1 MSPRK
6 SAGSVV
12 DIDLGMLRRRLC
24 FVGVVLLVLL
34 AALISW
40 SNHQFSQQR
49 RAQIVIDGM
58 IELSQ
63 QQSVILERLARD
75 LLIVRLSASNET
87 RSVVLGVTGTDVI
100 GARLSIREGI
110 VTLRANFD
118 RLREDLARR
127 PDELASQLPV
137 LVPLMEDFEEV
148 LGGYFEERIDENATI
163 NSLLAVKSALSPAH
177 AELSARYRAYAA
189 SEQLMRQ
196 RIEGWLRIIFAL
208 VVMLLV
214 GLALIPALRE
224 VRLRLAEAARLR
236 ARLGNVVAVTNVG
249 TWEWNCDSGEVFVN
263 ERWLAMLGHTRES
276 FGEVTPDT
284 WRALV
289 HPDDQAHSEHALER
303 MAEASAG
310 AHEVEFRL
318 QHRDGH
324 WLWIKGIGNTLEFN
338 EDGTPHLMAGLHLDN
353 TRPREL
359 QQALVEAR
367 ARAEAANRAKSEFLA
382 NMSHEIRTPMT
393 AILGYLELLQER
405 LGVQEDHESL
415 VAVETVRSNARH
427 LLALINDIL
436 DLSKIEA
443 GHMRVESLPMSLPQ
457 LLLDVQALL
466 SPRAQAAGV
475 GLHFEVLSAIPEQIC
490 SDPTRLR
497 QILLNIVGN
506 ALKFTREGEVRV
518 SVQRCEAPGVEPRLQ
533 VSVSDTGTGI
543 DERNRA
549 LLFQPFMQADSSVT
563 RSYGGT
569 GLGLVISRRLA
580 ELLGGDVLL
589 AWSEPGVGS
598 RFVIDLP
605 LQSNGAAEVTD
616 LSAWSRQ
623 QRRVIDG
630 PTGKTV
636 GGLVGRILLAED
648 GLDNQRLIA
657 FHLRRAGAEVTVA
670 SNGYEALQ
678 SLEMAVATGQPYDLL
693 VTDIQMP
700 EMDGC
705 SLTQELRRR
714 GMALPI
720 IALTAHAMADDRAR
734 CLAAGCDDYATKPID
749 RAALIDVCG
758 RWLAQAAA
766 RSTAGCSRETS
777 G

>member
-1 MSPRK
+1 MSARK
-6 SAGSVV
+6 SAERVV
-12 DIDLGMLRRRLC
+12 DIDLGQLRLRLI
-24 FVGVVLLVLL
+24 FVGIVLLVLL

-40 SNHQFSQQR
+40 SNQQFSQQR
-49 RAQIVIDGM
+49 QAQAVIDEM
-58 IELSQ
+58 VELSQ

-75 LLIVRLSASNET
+75 LLIVRLSLSNDT
-87 RSVVLGVTGTDVI
+87 RSVVLGVTEINVI
-100 GARLSIREGI
+100 GSRLSLREDI

-148 LGGYFEERIDENATI
+148 LGGYFEERIDEHATI
-163 NSLLAVKSALSPAH
+163 NSLLSLKSALAPAH
-177 AELSARYRAYAA
+177 AELSARYRVYAA

-196 RIEGWLRIIFAL
+196 HTEGWLRIVFAL

-214 GLALIPALRE
+214 GLALFPALRE

-289 HPDDQAHSEHALER
+289 HPDDQAQNEHALKH

-310 AHEVEFRL
+310 ANEVEFRMR
-318 QHRDGH
+318 HREGH
-324 WLWIKGIGNTLEFN
+324 WVWIKGIGNTLEFN
-338 EDGTPHLMAGLHLDN
+338 DDGTPHLMAGLHLDN
-353 TRPREL
+353 TRQREL
-359 QQALVEAR
+359 QQALVDAR
-367 ARAEAANRAKSEFLA
+367 TRAESANHAKSEFLA

-405 LGVQEDHESL
+405 LGDRDDHESL

-443 GHMRVESLPMSLPQ
+443 GHMRVEAVSICLPQ
-457 LLLDVQALL
+457 LLLDVQSLL
-466 SPRAQAAGV
+466 APRAEESGV
-475 GLHFEVLSAIPEQIC
+475 GLRFDVMSEIPEQIL

-506 ALKFTREGEVRV
+506 ALKFTREGEVE
-518 SVQRCEAPGVEPRLQ
+518 VQVESMTRPDGEAQLQ
-533 VSVSDTGTGI
+533 FRIRDTGMGI
-543 DERNRA
+543 PEAHRDR
-549 LLFQPFMQADSSVT
+549 LFQPFSQADSSVT

-580 ELLGGDVLL
+580 QLLGGDVRLD
-589 AWSEPGVGS
+589 WSAPGRGS
-598 RFVIDLP
+598 QFVIDVR
-605 LQSNGAAEVTD
+605 LQAEGNVGVSDLVTWSPPSCPTIDVPRRAAG
-616 LSAWSRQ
+616 S
-623 QRRVIDG
+623 
-630 PTGKTV
+630 
-636 GGLVGRILLAED
+636 GLVGRILLAED
-648 GLDNQRLIA
+648 GPDNQRLIA
-657 FHLRRAGAEVTVA
+657 FHLRRAGADVTVA
-670 SNGYEALQ
+670 ANGYEALEC
-678 SLEMAVATGQPYDLL
+678 LKTANEAGCPYDLL

-705 SLTQELRRR
+705 SLARELRRQ
-714 GMALPI
+714 GMTLPI
-720 IALTAHAMADDRAR
+720 IALTAHAMADDRVR

-749 RAALIDVCG
+749 RAALIHVCA
-758 RWLAQAAA
+758 RWLAGAVE
-766 RSTAGCSRETS
+766 RRPAGPPLEAS